1 MFTNKFVSHNSD
13 EVMVSIPNTDLL
25 KERVSNLSRV
35 RYSQVKQ
42 ILRIRY
48 DDVDKIPALIEQ
60 IKVEIQKACPSVVVD
75 GSRPF
80 RVHWTSMNTDHCEI
94 TVDTR
99 HHIKPVGDAY
109 LDNKQNVLTAIYTAL
124 KRHNCKLVES
134 PVSIKLP

>member
-1 MFTNKFVSHNSD
+1 LIQIRCLYSVSD
-13 EVMVSIPNTDLL
+13 EVLVSIPNTDLL

-35 RYSQVKQ
+35 RHSQVKQ

-48 DDVDKIPALIEQ
+48 DDVDKIPILIDQ
-60 IKVEIQKACPSVVVD
+60 IKYEIKKVCPSIIAD

-80 RVHWTSMNTDHCEI
+80 RVHWTAINNDHCEI

-99 HHIKPVGDAY
+99 HHIKPIGDAY

-134 PVSIKLP
+134 PVSIKFP